1 MRPTASGTASKVLSS
16 KPNFGISASKK
27 EGGTFAK
34 PSFAMMGGSK
44 KVAGPDLIIPKANIS
59 GLGGGPARVTSNHRE
74 NDDDDLDDN
83 EPPQI
88 QKASSRP

>member
-1 MRPTASGTASKVLSS
+1 MRPTATGTGSKALSS

-44 KVAGPDLIIPKANIS
+44 KAAGPDLIIPKANIS

-74 NDDDDLDDN
+74 DDGDLDDN